1 MLWAP
6 MHECKDGIK
15 FGAKIHH
22 INRPEEKNTLSVSFS
37 KTSKREVAHLF
48 PSRQNSGYFLKF
60 IRSVLGLY
68 LKITFPWRIVGDN
81 KGKTGK
87 LAKCWCWSRS
97 SSQSSKTRKEIRD
110 NRKKGQ
116 SETSL
121 LSSDGSLLINLEGVT
136 SIGSLLG
143 ISGWWLILR

>member
-1 MLWAP
+1 

-48 PSRQNSGYFLKF
+48 PSKQNSGYFLKF

-68 LKITFPWRIVGDN
+68 LKITFH
-81 KGKTGK
+81 
-87 LAKCWCWSRS
+87 
-97 SSQSSKTRKEIRD
+97 E
-110 NRKKGQ
+110 
-116 SETSL
+116 EL
-121 LSSDGSLLINLEGVT
+121 LVTIKARQGSLLNADVGLEVLA
-136 SIGSLLG
+136 SPAK
-143 ISGWWLILR
+143 